1 VCGVSLTWPP
11 EMQPY
16 SRASA
21 GGGSGLG
28 YSRSSRECHS
38 VESSMAPN
46 GGVCVGSWLVTC
58 SFSLISS

>member
-1 VCGVSLTWPP
+1 
-11 EMQPY
+11 MQPY
-16 SRASA
+16 SGASA

-28 YSRSSRECHS
+28 YPGSSRECHS